1 MRIIEPAFL
10 TYFHTEEL
18 VSLPSVAI
26 LLPRWLK
33 KRLWPCGWDR
43 ALSLLR
49 RWDLACMQQIRLHAR
64 AALTGGC
71 QQACFVPWHYAWR
84 SRSGSADG
92 VVKSCRGLRRGSCV
106 EHAKNAMIESSEMST

>member
-49 RWDLACMQQIRLHAR
+49 WWDLACMQQIRLH
-64 AALTGGC
+64 
-71 QQACFVPWHYAWR
+71 R
-84 SRSGSADG
+84 SRSGSADA
-92 VVKSCRGLRRGSCV
+92 VVTSCRGLRRGSCV
-106 EHAKNAMIESSEMST
+106 EQPKNAMIESSEMST